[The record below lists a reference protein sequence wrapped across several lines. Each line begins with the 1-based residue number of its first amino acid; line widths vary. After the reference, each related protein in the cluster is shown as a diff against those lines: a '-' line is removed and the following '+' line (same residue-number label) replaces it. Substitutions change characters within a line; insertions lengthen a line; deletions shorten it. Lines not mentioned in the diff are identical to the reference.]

1 MNSQDFI
8 SGSDTICWNLLTYIK
23 KSMISYSTG
32 SKTMNNEIKIYIF
45 DLVKYI
51 LIEMELIRESS
62 KQ

>member
-8 SGSDTICWNLLTYIK
+8 SDSDICWNLLTSIK

-32 SKTMNNEIKIYIF
+32 SKTMNNDIKIYFF